1 MLKSSD
7 APSISELFSHYFRVS
22 NSFRLVPKFSSSSDF
37 LAGAAASIGTS
48 NKLAAADLVLFK
60 P

>member
-22 NSFRLVPKFSSSSDF
+22 NSFRLVPKFSSSDF

-48 NKLAAADLVLFK
+48 NKLAAADLVPFK